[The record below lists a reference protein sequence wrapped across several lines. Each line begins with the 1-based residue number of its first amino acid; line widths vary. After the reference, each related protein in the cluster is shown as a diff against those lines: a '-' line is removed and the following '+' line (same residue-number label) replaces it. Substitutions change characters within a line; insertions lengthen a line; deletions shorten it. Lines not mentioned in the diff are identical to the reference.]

1 MTRGKNESLCVV
13 IPFRFGQQDLPN
25 KNIIR
30 IQDIYLFQR
39 SLNHALFLKSFLNL
53 RICLSTNRPEVLS
66 EIKVLNKILSHTKL
80 SRGKKSDLVLSDIE
94 IDVHKRNQSLSS
106 KTSPISETLIDVRQ
120 SYKGRNINFQSW
132 LLMQPTS
139 PYRSKA
145 DLEKI
150 VKFLSE
156 ETRKDYSLISLKTVD
171 ENHPARMYFIK
182 KNKLHPFMGSDRIS
196 RDRRQDLDPVYIR
209 DGGFYLI
216 SDSLAKKGMLF
227 AKHPNFFF
235 RQYPWSINIDSKYD
249 LVAAKSISNLEVVD
263 DPNSKSHDYKEYL

>member
-1 MTRGKNESLCVV
+1 MTHEKNESLCVV

-30 IQDIYLFQR
+30 IQNLYLFQR

-80 SRGKKSDLVLSDIE
+80 YGGKKSDLVLSEIE

-106 KTSPISETLIDVRQ
+106 KTSPISDTLVDVRQ
-120 SYKGRNINFQSW
+120 SYKEKNIDFQCW
-132 LLMQPTS
+132 LLLQPTS
-139 PYRSKA
+139 PFRSKS
-145 DLEKI
+145 DLKTI
-150 VKFLSE
+150 IKFISD
-156 ETRKDYSLISLKTVD
+156 ETREDYSLISLKTVD

-182 KNKLHPFMGSDRIS
+182 NSKLIPFMGSDRLS

-209 DGGFYLI
+209 DGGFYLF

-227 AKHPNFFF
+227 AKTPNFFL
-235 RQYPWSINIDSKYD
+235 RQYPWNINIDSKFD
-249 LVAAKSISNLEVVD
+249 LAAAKSISNLEVVS
-263 DPNSKSHDYKEYL
+263 DPNYRFRDYREYS

>member
-1 MTRGKNESLCVV
+1 MIHEKNESLCVV

-25 KNIIR
+25 KNIIK
-30 IQDIYLFQR
+30 IQNVYLFQR

-66 EIKVLNKILSHTKL
+66 EIKVLNKILNHTKL

-94 IDVHKRNQSLSS
+94 IDVHKRSKRLSS
-106 KTSPISETLIDVRQ
+106 KTSPISETLLDVRQ
-120 SYKGRNINFQSW
+120 SYKERKIDFQSW
-132 LLMQPTS
+132 LLLQPTT
-139 PYRSKA
+139 PFRSKA
-145 DLEKI
+145 DIKTI
-150 VKFLSE
+150 IKFLSN

-171 ENHPARMYFIK
+171 ENHPARMYYIK
-182 KNKLHPFMGSDRIS
+182 NCKLNPFMGSDKLS

-216 SDSLAKKGMLF
+216 SDSLAKKGILF
-227 AKHPNFFF
+227 AKNPNYFL
-235 RQYPWSINIDSKYD
+235 RQYPWNINIDSKYD
-249 LVAAKSISNLEVVD
+249 LAAAKSISNLEVVD